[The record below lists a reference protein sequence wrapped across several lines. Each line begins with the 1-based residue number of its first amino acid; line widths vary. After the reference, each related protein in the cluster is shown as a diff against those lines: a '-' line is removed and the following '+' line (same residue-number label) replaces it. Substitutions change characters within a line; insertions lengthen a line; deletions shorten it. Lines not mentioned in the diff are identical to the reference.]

1 MIKHLSAI
9 LLTFTVLFGA
19 TTVVAKKTT
28 DELEA
33 RAGEVVIR
41 IAATPC
47 VNKTVLENLKPEYH
61 AQFRKAEMRTAG
73 KPTNGCWTV
82 DDQGVYLMFED
93 GNQGYVPREIF
104 KPVETI

>member
-1 MIKHLSAI
+1 MLLKLLLALSLTI
-9 LLTFTVLFGA
+9 LPNFLQ
-19 TTVVAKKTT
+19 AKKVA

-41 IAATPC
+41 IAATSC

-73 KPTNGCWTV
+73 KPVNGCWTI

-104 KPVETI
+104 KPVETL

>member
-1 MIKHLSAI
+1 MLLKIILALSLTI
-9 LLTFTVLFGA
+9 LPNFLL
-19 TTVVAKKTT
+19 AKKVA

-61 AQFRKAEMRTAG
+61 AQFRKAEIRTAG
-73 KPTNGCWTV
+73 KPVNGCWTI

-93 GNQGYVPREIF
+93 GNQGYVPPQMF
-104 KPVETI
+104 KPVEVI

>member
-1 MIKHLSAI
+1 MIKYLPAI

-19 TTVVAKKTT
+19 TTAVAKKTT

-61 AQFRKAEMRTAG
+61 AQFRKAEIRTAG
-73 KPTNGCWTV
+73 KPVNGCWTI

-93 GNQGYVPREIF
+93 GNQGYVPPQMF

>member
-1 MIKHLSAI
+1 MLLKIILALSLTI
-9 LLTFTVLFGA
+9 LPIFSLS
-19 TTVVAKKTT
+19 AKKTT

-41 IAATPC
+41 IADKPC

-61 AQFRKAEMRTAG
+61 AQFRKAEIRTAG

-82 DDQGVYLMFED
+82 DENGVYLMFED
-93 GNQGYVPREIF
+93 GNQGYVPKEIF